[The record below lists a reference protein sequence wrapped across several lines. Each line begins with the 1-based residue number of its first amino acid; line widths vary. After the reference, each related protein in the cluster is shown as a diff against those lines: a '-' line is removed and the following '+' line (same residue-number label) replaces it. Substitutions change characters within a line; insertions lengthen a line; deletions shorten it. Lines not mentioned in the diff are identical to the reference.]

1 MKDPELPCN
10 PEGKEQ
16 SRRHNPPRLQTML
29 QSYRNENSMV
39 LAQKQWN
46 RIENS
51 EINPHTYDQLL
62 FNKEGKN
69 IQWEKDSFSSKWC
82 WENWTAACKLSY
94 TKINSKLLKDLN
106 VKYDI
111 IKLLE
116 EVTGKKHS
124 LTNHT
129 NVFLGQSSKATEIK
143 TEINKWDLIK
153 LTSFVQQRKP

>member
-46 RIENS
+46 RIENP

-82 WENWTAACKLSY
+82 WENWTDACKLSH

-106 VKYDI
+106 IKYDI

-153 LTSFVQQRKP
+153 LTSFVQQRIP